1 MSAWLHAHLA
11 ALGDA
16 WRQARRTPVATLLSI
31 GVLALALALPLVGFV
46 VGRRLARIA
55 AGLRYRSAD
64 RGVPAAGRPGPG
76 SAGARAS
83 LVRARPG
90 VKRLRVVTKEQA
102 LAELQATEGVRD
114 LLAGL
119 PGNPLPDTLVDRACR
134 SAAAVPST
142 RCKADLARLPGV
154 GLGAGRSR
162 LGRAA
167 RTGRCAP
174 ARVLT
179 LAVAALLG
187 VAVVAVTFNTIRL
200 QVLTRAAEL
209 EVAALFGATRAWLRR
224 PFLYFGALQGVG
236 AGVLAVALAAGFGA
250 ALAHGF
256 PVEAA
261 ALALPGGAVPM
272 PWKLALTAIL
282 VGAGLGCLG
291 AWLSV
296 WEHLGPRRTHA
307 R

>member
-11 ALGDA
+11 ALRDA

-46 VGRRLARIA
+46 VGSGLARIA
-55 AGLRYRSAD
+55 EGFDTDPQIAVFLPPEASARD
-64 RGVPAAGRPGPG
+64 RQALE
-76 SAGARAS
+76 RA
-83 LVRARPG
+83 VRARPG

-119 PGNPLPDTLVDRACR
+119 PGNPLPDTLVIVPSDPGR
-134 SAAAVPST
+134 AAVDALQ
-142 RCKADLARLPGV
+142 ADLARLPGV
-154 GLGAGRSR
+154 GSVQVDRAWVER
-162 LGRAA
+162 LEQVLRTARA
-167 RTGRCAP
+167 
-174 ARVLT
+174 LT

-209 EVAALFGATRAWLRR
+209 EVATLFGATGAWLRR

-236 AGVLAVALAAGFGA
+236 AGVLAVALAAGFVA
-250 ALAHGF
+250 TLVRGF

-261 ALALPGGAVPM
+261 ALALPDGVAPM

-282 VGAGLGCLG
+282 IGAGLGSLG

-296 WEHLGPRRTHA
+296 WEHLGPRRTPA